1 MKVVLQRVAHA
12 SVKVEGEI
20 VGAIG
25 RGVLL
30 LVGIEKGD
38 AESAVDALAERV
50 ALLRIFQDDEG
61 RMNRSLVD
69 VGGEALVVSQF
80 TLCADLRKG
89 RRPSFDAAE
98 DPARARDMVE
108 RFRRALE
115 ALGLRTASGRFGAEM
130 KVELLNDGPVT
141 FLLEPRPGSA
151 PPS

>member
-12 SVKVEGEI
+12 SVKVDGET

-38 AESAVDALAERV
+38 AEAAVDALAERV

-69 VGGEALVVSQF
+69 IGGEALVVSQF

-115 ALGLRTASGRFGAEM
+115 ARGLRTASGRFGAEM

-141 FLLEPRPGSA
+141 FLLEPRTSAA

>member
-1 MKVVLQRVAHA
+1 MKVVLQRVAYA
-12 SVKVEGEI
+12 NVKVDGET

-38 AESAVDALAERV
+38 AEAAVDALAERV

-69 VGGEALVVSQF
+69 IGGEALVVSQF

-98 DPARARDMVE
+98 EPERARALVE

-141 FLLEPRPGSA
+141 FLLEPRSGST